1 MVRLSRDGVVFS
13 GGDGGESDCVGSV
26 GVYGEDEGEDGDWD
40 GDEDCVGVS
49 GEVEG
54 EDGGSMIN
62 SKLFEGFCF
71 LTDGRTDRRT
81 DICECR
87 VAFATEKLNFK
98 SIYHKKLPSI

>member
-71 LTDGRTDRRT
+71 LTDGRTDGRT
-81 DICECR
+81 FVNVESLSR
-87 VAFATEKLNFK
+87 LKMFYENYFY
-98 SIYHKKLPSI
+98 S

>member
-26 GVYGEDEGEDGDWD
+26 GVYGEDEGEDGD
-40 GDEDCVGVS
+40 ENCVGIC

-71 LTDGRTDRRT
+71 LTDGRTDGRT
-81 DICECR
+81 FVNVESLSRLKILGCL
-87 VAFATEKLNFK
+87 AKF
-98 SIYHKKLPSI
+98 